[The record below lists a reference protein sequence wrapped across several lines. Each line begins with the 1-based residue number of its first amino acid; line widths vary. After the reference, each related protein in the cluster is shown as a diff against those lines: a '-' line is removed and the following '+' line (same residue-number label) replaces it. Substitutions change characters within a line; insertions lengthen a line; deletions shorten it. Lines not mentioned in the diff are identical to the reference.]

1 MGRDPEDYLY
11 DLYAVCNHH
20 GTMQGGHY
28 TGNQATITTNN
39 LWFCHALSTWRVGLI
54 YISFLSKK
62 HDEKLDFNRLL
73 RVFRA
78 RVNIGVS
85 SLN

>member
-28 TGNQATITTNN
+28 TGKRAAGQHQQPMPVFTVLTDCVP
-39 LWFCHALSTWRVGLI
+39 FC
-54 YISFLSKK
+54 
-62 HDEKLDFNRLL
+62 
-73 RVFRA
+73 
-78 RVNIGVS
+78 S
-85 SLN
+85 SL